1 MLAWSDLGLFFSLLL
16 QRNFLSL
23 EVTEEILL
31 IEQPFTEGLGRFEEA
46 GLCRVSLLVKKDL
59 FFQIFDHSHA
69 VDVDL
74 NLISIALEDAE
85 NRDHVADLD
94 VLLE

>member
-1 MLAWSDLGLFFSLLL
+1 MLAWSDLGLLLSLLL
-16 QRNFLSL
+16 QRDLLSL

-31 IEQPFTEGLGRFEEA
+31 IKQPFAEGLVRFEEA
-46 GLCRVSLLVKKDL
+46 GLGRIGLLVKKDL
-59 FFQIFDHSHA
+59 LFQILNHSHA

-74 NLISIALEDAE
+74 DLIPIALKHAE
-85 NRDHVADLD
+85 NRNHVADLD